1 MCLEKGSEMRSR
13 GEGFSSLSEEHNE
26 KQGPGPQQM
35 AVIIN
40 KHILKY
46 CAVLDNGDC
55 NCTKNRG
62 M

>member
-13 GEGFSSLSEEHNE
+13 GEGFSPLSEEHNE

-40 KHILKY
+40 KHILK
-46 CAVLDNGDC
+46 
-55 NCTKNRG
+55 
-62 M
+62 